1 MRRVPPGYSGF
12 GAPEGRE
19 VVLDATKVLEQDH
32 RGVEQLFDRFE
43 QAEGDTETKGRVA
56 KEIVK
61 ELSIHAAIEEE
72 VFYPEVKAAVPNGG
86 GLVDHSLE
94 EHQEVKELLA
104 ELDSMDAGDAGF
116 HHKMEKVISH
126 VKEHVEE
133 EEGEM
138 FPKLREAISANQLLE
153 IGDKLE
159 KAKKRAPTRPH
170 PKAPNRPP
178 ANKMARPPA
187 AVFDKARDKLEGR
200 ESA

>member
-1 MRRVPPGYSGF
+1 
-12 GAPEGRE
+12 
-19 VVLDATKVLEQDH
+19 
-32 RGVEQLFDRFE
+32 
-43 QAEGDTETKGRVA
+43 
-56 KEIVK
+56 
-61 ELSIHAAIEEE
+61 
-72 VFYPEVKAAVPNGG
+72 
-86 GLVDHSLE
+86 
-94 EHQEVKELLA
+94 
-104 ELDSMDAGDAGF
+104 
-116 HHKMEKVISH
+116 
-126 VKEHVEE
+126 
-133 EEGEM
+133 M